1 MRIWIILLKFKTI
14 SVWSQH
20 NFWDFKFVFDSINT
34 QRVNYNNIAICLLFS
49 SCNHDGLLAQQYT
62 QTFNSHHPV
71 YPWVATMCHTMT
83 QPQQPL
89 HRLVLLT
96 PKRTNLYYEM
106 FIAKSVVTERDH
118 FCDSS
123 FAATAS
129 VSLDHRHRY
138 SSVTRLIA
146 NNFIKGSLIIH
157 SPFLLRP
164 ASASL
169 VQQIF
174 FRITDN

>member
-83 QPQQPL
+83 QPQQPPPCPPYTKTNEP
-89 HRLVLLT
+89 LLWNVYCEKCCHGT
-96 PKRTNLYYEM
+96 
-106 FIAKSVVTERDH
+106 
-118 FCDSS
+118 
-123 FAATAS
+123 
-129 VSLDHRHRY
+129 
-138 SSVTRLIA
+138 
-146 NNFIKGSLIIH
+146 GSLLRL
-157 SPFLLRP
+157 LLRCNRKCFP
-164 ASASL
+164 GPSSSL
-169 VQQIF
+169 LQRNKI
-174 FRITDN
+174 NSK